1 MPSVQNRFILGAGA
15 LVGVL
20 GGAALAY
27 WKPDGPLL
35 AFWLSLALVLGLW
48 ISLTSSL
55 SGLRQRAQWLIALN
69 ALVVF
74 FALLTS
80 QVAARRAI
88 SATHLRYEG
97 VLLESVDKFTIGS
110 GEDGVDV
117 RLPALARDQIPW
129 SVRVARTKSGCIVD
143 PIGGVEELRVG
154 VVGSD
159 RDYRV
164 SRSTLLAH
172 DGDAAAIVDAN
183 GRVVDSIRRATSDE
197 LRTHDATYRLDP
209 VNGALDARYGKRLRS
224 GVALSDLDGA
234 RSSSTAY
241 ERFVRVRALPREI
254 ASFPLLGGGRYQV
267 TASPPFGIR
276 GAGSAGDGLTFA
288 DSATV
293 EIRQGDIRWRFILRK
308 WRGAPRSSGGLA
320 VFFARNPRPLDT
332 PLPAGINCPANA
344 ACGAIS
350 LRRLPPPVAHIALD
364 EAGFDTDRFGLLG
377 VLARDET
384 GITIRLPSESYHV
397 DKSGIRPVAVPVRV
411 STDTTPPRS
420 GVRGGSSYWVLL
432 GASGAFG
439 GELSAIVLI
448 GIGLG
453 LLLLAV
459 RAGVSSAKL
468 TVAGASGP
476 DDRVLAVGITAILG
490 LLVTRLVI
498 GARVAFFAPFLERGV
513 ETAVGMWVAVSVV
526 VLGLLTWSAW
536 VPGLLTHARML
547 ISGRTS
553 PGTALRR
560 VGKALDAMPSS
571 LKESQPLLLAA
582 GGCAALAFASPAA
595 VWKGFLAGGMVL
607 LAWVTV
613 AWVAAFAGPFFETFE
628 RGAWSVVEQLAPER
642 DRKVPL
648 AAVPEL
654 WLILACFSA
663 ELALKVPLAAGSLAV
678 AALVAV
684 AWKSIQRWRSPAQVA
699 ATPDAWG
706 AAVGAAFFT
715 LSVAIVA
722 ATSENGSMAA
732 FVLVVF
738 VALASVRVGRA
749 INARMRGDVPRHER
763 YALTALLLAPFVLLL
778 PLALIDM
785 GLFLVVVLPIGFAT
799 VLATGWKVV
808 GRALVLPGL
817 AFAVLFYALF
827 VKVLF
832 PTVDRIRTADTHL
845 SKASAFDA
853 MSRIYGVRLPFV
865 SGSMDRVA
873 ARALATR
880 NSHLAEEVLVSANPG
895 SARELL
901 VPSIEQIWGARAY
914 ASAGPLGQGLGRA
927 VVGGRGVAEAV
938 SYAENTY
945 SVFLLAEHG
954 AVGGLIVLLLYLLL
968 TLAAALAS
976 MRAGSTTPASHRASR
991 ALFIVAAL
999 LIVIPASYV
1008 ALSNLGMVPITG
1020 QNMPFLG
1027 LNSWSDVALVAGAI
1041 GIIIT
1046 GAMRRAEELA

>member
-1 MPSVQNRFILGAGA
+1 
-15 LVGVL
+15 
-20 GGAALAY
+20 
-27 WKPDGPLL
+27 
-35 AFWLSLALVLGLW
+35 
-48 ISLTSSL
+48 
-55 SGLRQRAQWLIALN
+55 
-69 ALVVF
+69 
-74 FALLTS
+74 
-80 QVAARRAI
+80 
-88 SATHLRYEG
+88 
-97 VLLESVDKFTIGS
+97 
-110 GEDGVDV
+110 
-117 RLPALARDQIPW
+117 
-129 SVRVARTKSGCIVD
+129 
-143 PIGGVEELRVG
+143 LRVG

-164 SRSTLLAH
+164 SRSTTLMR

-197 LRTHDATYRLDP
+197 LRTHDATYRLEP
-209 VNGALDARYGKRLRS
+209 VNGALDARYSKRLRS
-224 GVALSDLDGA
+224 GVALSDLDGT
-234 RSSSTAY
+234 RHSSAAY
-241 ERFVRVRALPREI
+241 ERFVRVRALPAREI
-254 ASFPLLGGGRYQV
+254 ASFALPGGAHYLV

-288 DSATV
+288 DSATI
-293 EIRQGDIRWRFILRK
+293 EIRQGDIRWRFILRE
-308 WRGAPRSSGGLA
+308 WRRAPSSNVGLA
-320 VFFARNPRPLDT
+320 VFFVRNPRPLDT
-332 PLPAGINCPANA
+332 PLPAGINCPPNA

-364 EAGFDTDRFGLLG
+364 DAGFDTDRFGLLG
-377 VLARDET
+377 ILTRDET

-397 DKSGIRPVAVPVRV
+397 DKSGVRPVAVPVRL
-411 STDTTPPRS
+411 STDTTSPRS
-420 GVRGGSSYWVLL
+420 VHGAASYWVLL

-453 LLLLAV
+453 SLLLAV

-468 TVAGASGP
+468 SPAVASGP

-526 VLGLLTWSAW
+526 VLGLLAWSAW

-571 LKESQPLLLAA
+571 LKESQPLVLAA
-582 GGCAALAFASPAA
+582 AGCVALAFASPAA

-642 DRKVPL
+642 ERTVPL
-648 AAVPEL
+648 AAIPEL
-654 WLILACFSA
+654 WLILACLAA
-663 ELALKVPLAAGSLAV
+663 ELALKIPLFAGALAV

-684 AWKSIQRWRSPAQVA
+684 AWKSIQRWRAPAHA
-699 ATPDAWG
+699 AASPDAWG
-706 AAVGAAFFT
+706 AAVGAALFT
-715 LSVAIVA
+715 LSIAFVA

-749 INARMRGDVPRHER
+749 INARLRTDVSRRER
-763 YALTALLLAPFVLLL
+763 IALVSLLLAPFVLLL

-799 VLATGWKVV
+799 LLATGWKVV

-832 PTVDRIRTADTHL
+832 PTVDRVKNADTHFA
-845 SKASAFDA
+845 KASAFDA

-865 SGSMDRVA
+865 SASMDRVA

-880 NSHLAEEVLVSANPG
+880 DSRLAEEVLVSAKPG
-895 SARELL
+895 SARDLL
-901 VPSIEQIWGARAY
+901 IPSIEQIWGARAY

-968 TLAAALAS
+968 TIAAALAS

-1008 ALSNLGMVPITG
+1008 ALSNLGIVPITG

-1027 LNSWSDVALVAGAI
+1027 LNAWSDVALVAGAI

>member
-1 MPSVQNRFILGAGA
+1 
-15 LVGVL
+15 
-20 GGAALAY
+20 
-27 WKPDGPLL
+27 
-35 AFWLSLALVLGLW
+35 
-48 ISLTSSL
+48 
-55 SGLRQRAQWLIALN
+55 
-69 ALVVF
+69 
-74 FALLTS
+74 
-80 QVAARRAI
+80 
-88 SATHLRYEG
+88 
-97 VLLESVDKFTIGS
+97 
-110 GEDGVDV
+110 
-117 RLPALARDQIPW
+117 
-129 SVRVARTKSGCIVD
+129 
-143 PIGGVEELRVG
+143 
-154 VVGSD
+154 
-159 RDYRV
+159 
-164 SRSTLLAH
+164 
-172 DGDAAAIVDAN
+172 
-183 GRVVDSIRRATSDE
+183 
-197 LRTHDATYRLDP
+197 
-209 VNGALDARYGKRLRS
+209 
-224 GVALSDLDGA
+224 
-234 RSSSTAY
+234 
-241 ERFVRVRALPREI
+241 VRALPAREV
-254 ASFPLLGGGRYQV
+254 AFFRLPGGARYLV

-276 GAGSAGDGLTFA
+276 GAEAAGGDGLTFA

-293 EIRQGDIRWRFILRK
+293 EIRQGETRWRFILRE
-308 WRGAPRSSGGLA
+308 WRRAPSSKVGLA

-397 DKSGIRPVAVPVRV
+397 DKSGVRPVAVPVRV
-411 STDTTPPRS
+411 ATDTTSPRS

-526 VLGLLTWSAW
+526 VLGLLAWSAW

-547 ISGRTS
+547 ISGQMS
-553 PGTALRR
+553 LLGLLRR
-560 VGKALDAMPSS
+560 VGGALNALPSS
-571 LKESQPLLLAA
+571 LKESQPFMFAAA
-582 GGCAALAFASPAA
+582 GCVALAFASPAA
-595 VWKGFLAGGMVL
+595 VWKGSLAGGMVL

-642 DRKVPL
+642 EKNVPL
-648 AAVPEL
+648 ASIPGL
-654 WLILACFSA
+654 WLIFACISA
-663 ELALKVPLAAGSLAV
+663 ELALKVPHVAGALAV
-678 AALVAV
+678 FALISAG
-684 AWKSIQRWRSPAQVA
+684 WKTVQRWRVPASGTA
-699 ATPDAWG
+699 SPDAWG
-706 AAVGAAFFT
+706 AAVGAALFT

-749 INARMRGDVPRHER
+749 INARLRADTPRRER
-763 YALTALLLAPFVLLL
+763 IALVSLLLAPFVLLL

-799 VLATGWKVV
+799 LLATGWKTV
-808 GRALVLPGL
+808 GRALLLPGL

-832 PTVDRIRTADTHL
+832 PSVDRIKNADTHL
-845 SKASAFDA
+845 TKASAFDA
-853 MSRIYGVRLPFV
+853 MSRVVGVRLPIV
-865 SGSMDRVA
+865 GGSMDRVA

-880 NSHLAEEVLVSANPG
+880 DPRLAEEVLISAKAGP
-895 SARELL
+895 ARDLL
-901 VPSIEQIWGARAY
+901 IPSIEQIWGARAY

-954 AVGGLIVLLLYLLL
+954 TFGGLIVLLLYLLL

-976 MRAGSTTPASHRASR
+976 MRAGSTTQASHRASR

-1027 LNSWSDVALVAGAI
+1027 LNAWSDVALVAGAI